1 MLCSSFSAMVEGVSG
16 VTGGIEMGMRR
27 LGEESGDFEAVLV
40 IVVFGGGSLGGGEV
54 RRDGFGAGWC
64 LAGND
69 LSGVHDIPPPSKH
82 RCRI

>member
-1 MLCSSFSAMVEGVSG
+1 MLCSSFSAIVEGVSG
-16 VTGGIEMGMRR
+16 VSGGIEMVMRR
-27 LGEESGDFEAVLV
+27 LGEGSGNVGAVVV

-69 LSGVHDIPPPSKH
+69 LGGLHDIPPSKH